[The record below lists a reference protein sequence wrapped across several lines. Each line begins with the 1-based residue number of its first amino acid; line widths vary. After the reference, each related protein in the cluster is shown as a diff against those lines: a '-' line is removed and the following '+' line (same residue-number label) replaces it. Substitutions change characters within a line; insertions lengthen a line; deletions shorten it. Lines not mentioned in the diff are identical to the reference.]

1 MRYAARRDGNAGVIL
16 DALRKAGFTVMDFSL
31 AGQGIPD
38 ALVTRALPD
47 GTPWVCWV
55 EVKMPKGRLKT
66 AQEAFMGVLSQGA
79 SITSPVTQR
88 LLYANFTPDT
98 PPRSGRSNSVEQ
110 RLALALVVGDG
121 RARVDV
127 GGLG

>member
-38 ALVTRALPD
+38 ALVKRALPD

-66 AQEAFMGVLSQGA
+66 AQETFRDVFEPRGEHYVARDA
-79 SITSPVTQR
+79 EAAIR
-88 LLYANFTPDT
+88 ELYARYTAAIRP
-98 PPRSGRSNSVEQ
+98 EQ
-110 RLALALVVGDG
+110 LR
-121 RARVDV
+121 
-127 GGLG
+127 

>member
-1 MRYAARRDGNAGVIL
+1 MRYAARRDSNAGVIL

-47 GTPWVCWV
+47 GMPWACWV

-66 AQEAFMGVLSQGA
+66 AQEAFMGVFEPRGEHYVA
-79 SITSPVTQR
+79 RDAEAATR
-88 LLYANFTPDT
+88 ELYARYTAAIRP
-98 PPRSGRSNSVEQ
+98 EQ
-110 RLALALVVGDG
+110 LR
-121 RARVDV
+121 
-127 GGLG
+127 

>member
-66 AQEAFMGVLSQGA
+66 GQEAFRDVFEPRGEHYVA
-79 SITSPVTQR
+79 RDAEAAIR
-88 LLYANFTPDT
+88 ELYARYTAAIRP
-98 PPRSGRSNSVEQ
+98 EQ
-110 RLALALVVGDG
+110 LR
-121 RARVDV
+121 
-127 GGLG
+127 

>member
-1 MRYAARRDGNAGVIL
+1 MRYAARRDANAGVIL

-66 AQEAFMGVLSQGA
+66 AQEAFRDVFEPRGEHYVA
-79 SITSPVTQR
+79 RDAEAAIR
-88 LLYANFTPDT
+88 ELYARYTAAIRP
-98 PPRSGRSNSVEQ
+98 EQ
-110 RLALALVVGDG
+110 LR
-121 RARVDV
+121 
-127 GGLG
+127 

>member
-66 AQEAFMGVLSQGA
+66 AQEAFRDVFEPRGEHYVA
-79 SITSPVTQR
+79 RDAEAAIR
-88 LLYANFTPDT
+88 ELYARYTAAIRP
-98 PPRSGRSNSVEQ
+98 EQ
-110 RLALALVVGDG
+110 LR
-121 RARVDV
+121 
-127 GGLG
+127 

>member
-1 MRYAARRDGNAGVIL
+1 MRYAARRDSNAGVIF

-66 AQEAFMGVLSQGA
+66 AQEAFRDVFEPRGEHYVA
-79 SITSPVTQR
+79 RDAEAAIR
-88 LLYANFTPDT
+88 ELYARYTAAIRP
-98 PPRSGRSNSVEQ
+98 EQ
-110 RLALALVVGDG
+110 LR
-121 RARVDV
+121 
-127 GGLG
+127 

>member
-66 AQEAFMGVLSQGA
+66 AQKAFRDVFEPRGEHYVARDAEAA
-79 SITSPVTQR
+79 IR
-88 LLYANFTPDT
+88 ELYARYTAAIRP
-98 PPRSGRSNSVEQ
+98 EQ
-110 RLALALVVGDG
+110 LR
-121 RARVDV
+121 
-127 GGLG
+127 

>member
-55 EVKMPKGRLKT
+55 EIKMPKGRLKT
-66 AQEAFMGVLSQGA
+66 AQEAFRDVFEPRGEHYVA
-79 SITSPVTQR
+79 RDAEAAIR
-88 LLYANFTPDT
+88 ELYARYTAAIRP
-98 PPRSGRSNSVEQ
+98 EQ
-110 RLALALVVGDG
+110 LR
-121 RARVDV
+121 
-127 GGLG
+127 

>member
-16 DALRKAGFTVMDFSL
+16 DAFRKAGFTVMDFSL

-47 GTPWVCWV
+47 GTPWACWV

-66 AQEAFMGVLSQGA
+66 AQEAFRDVFEPRGEHYVA
-79 SITSPVTQR
+79 RDAEAAIR
-88 LLYANFTPDT
+88 ELYARYTVAIKP
-98 PPRSGRSNSVEQ
+98 EQ
-110 RLALALVVGDG
+110 LR
-121 RARVDV
+121 
-127 GGLG
+127 

>member
-1 MRYAARRDGNAGVIL
+1 MRYAARRDSNAGVIL
-16 DALRKAGFTVMDFSL
+16 DALRKAGFVVMDFSL

-66 AQEAFMGVLSQGA
+66 AQEAFRDVFEPRGEHYVA
-79 SITSPVTQR
+79 RDAEAAIR
-88 LLYANFTPDT
+88 ELYARYTAAIKP
-98 PPRSGRSNSVEQ
+98 EQ
-110 RLALALVVGDG
+110 LR
-121 RARVDV
+121 
-127 GGLG
+127 

>member
-1 MRYAARRDGNAGVIL
+1 MRYAARRDSNAGVIL

-66 AQEAFMGVLSQGA
+66 AQEAFRDVFEPRGEHYVA
-79 SITSPVTQR
+79 RDAETAIR
-88 LLYANFTPDT
+88 ELYARYTAAIKP
-98 PPRSGRSNSVEQ
+98 EQ
-110 RLALALVVGDG
+110 LR
-121 RARVDV
+121 
-127 GGLG
+127 

>member
-1 MRYAARRDGNAGVIL
+1 MRYAARRDSNAGVIL
-16 DALRKAGFTVMDFSL
+16 NALRKAGFTVMDFSL

-66 AQEAFMGVLSQGA
+66 AQEAFRDVFEPRGEHYVA
-79 SITSPVTQR
+79 RDAEAAIR
-88 LLYANFTPDT
+88 ELYARYTAAINP
-98 PPRSGRSNSVEQ
+98 EQ
-110 RLALALVVGDG
+110 LR
-121 RARVDV
+121 
-127 GGLG
+127 

>member
-16 DALRKAGFTVMDFSL
+16 DALRKAGFTVMDFSR

-66 AQEAFMGVLSQGA
+66 AQEAFRDVFEPRGEHYVA
-79 SITSPVTQR
+79 RDAEAAIR
-88 LLYANFTPDT
+88 ELYARYTAAIRP
-98 PPRSGRSNSVEQ
+98 EQ
-110 RLALALVVGDG
+110 LR
-121 RARVDV
+121 
-127 GGLG
+127 

>member
-1 MRYAARRDGNAGVIL
+1 MRYAARRDGNASAIL
-16 DALRKAGFTVMDFSL
+16 DALRKTGFTVMDFSL

-66 AQEAFMGVLSQGA
+66 AQEAFRDV
-79 SITSPVTQR
+79 
-88 LLYANFTPDT
+88 FE
-98 PPRSGRSNSVEQ
+98 PRGEHYVARDAEAAIRELHARYTAAIRPEQ
-110 RLALALVVGDG
+110 LR
-121 RARVDV
+121 
-127 GGLG
+127 

>member
-38 ALVTRALPD
+38 ALVSRALPD

-66 AQEAFMGVLSQGA
+66 AQEAFRDVFEPRGEHYVA
-79 SITSPVTQR
+79 RDAEAAIR
-88 LLYANFTPDT
+88 ELYARYTAAIKP
-98 PPRSGRSNSVEQ
+98 EQ
-110 RLALALVVGDG
+110 LR
-121 RARVDV
+121 
-127 GGLG
+127 

>member
-47 GTPWVCWV
+47 
-55 EVKMPKGRLKT
+55 
-66 AQEAFMGVLSQGA
+66 A
-79 SITSPVTQR
+79 SSISCTM
-88 LLYANFTPDT
+88 
-98 PPRSGRSNSVEQ
+98 RSAS
-110 RLALALVVGDG
+110 A
-121 RARVDV
+121 RAREASH
-127 GGLG
+127 

>member
-16 DALRKAGFTVMDFSL
+16 DAFRKAGFTVLDFSL

-66 AQEAFMGVLSQGA
+66 AQEAFRDV
-79 SITSPVTQR
+79 
-88 LLYANFTPDT
+88 FE
-98 PPRSGRSNSVEQ
+98 PRGEHYVARDAEDAICELHARYTAAIRPEQ
-110 RLALALVVGDG
+110 LR
-121 RARVDV
+121 
-127 GGLG
+127 

>member
-47 GTPWVCWV
+47 GTPWACWV

-66 AQEAFMGVLSQGA
+66 AQEAFRDVFEPRGEHYVA
-79 SITSPVTQR
+79 RDAEAAIR
-88 LLYANFTPDT
+88 ELYARYTAAIRP
-98 PPRSGRSNSVEQ
+98 EQ
-110 RLALALVVGDG
+110 LR
-121 RARVDV
+121 
-127 GGLG
+127 

>member
-66 AQEAFMGVLSQGA
+66 AQEAFRDVFEPRGEHYVA
-79 SITSPVTQR
+79 RDAETAIR
-88 LLYANFTPDT
+88 ELYARYTAAIKP
-98 PPRSGRSNSVEQ
+98 EQ
-110 RLALALVVGDG
+110 LR
-121 RARVDV
+121 
-127 GGLG
+127 

>member
-1 MRYAARRDGNAGVIL
+1 MRYAARRDSNAGVIL

-66 AQEAFMGVLSQGA
+66 AQEAFRDVFEPRGEHYVA
-79 SITSPVTQR
+79 RDAEAAIR
-88 LLYANFTPDT
+88 ELYARYTAAIKP
-98 PPRSGRSNSVEQ
+98 EQ
-110 RLALALVVGDG
+110 LR
-121 RARVDV
+121 
-127 GGLG
+127 

>member
-47 GTPWVCWV
+47 GMPWVCWV

-66 AQEAFMGVLSQGA
+66 AQEAFRDVFEPRGEHYVA
-79 SITSPVTQR
+79 RDAEAAIR
-88 LLYANFTPDT
+88 ELYARYTAAIRP
-98 PPRSGRSNSVEQ
+98 EQ
-110 RLALALVVGDG
+110 LR
-121 RARVDV
+121 
-127 GGLG
+127 

>member
-66 AQEAFMGVLSQGA
+66 AQEAFRDVFEPRGEHYVA
-79 SITSPVTQR
+79 RDAEAAIR
-88 LLYANFTPDT
+88 ELYARYTAAIKP
-98 PPRSGRSNSVEQ
+98 EQ
-110 RLALALVVGDG
+110 LR
-121 RARVDV
+121 
-127 GGLG
+127 